1 MNVNNEPTHIYYDLS
16 VFNNDT
22 SGYKPVNLKFSETR
36 SGSNLVQ
43 YPVNEYFFSIIRY
56 EMDNL
61 TTPVFIPQPLI
72 GYNNLLIYTF
82 VLETLNQSNEVVN
95 VYKREVTFLPTN
107 PNISTPDPT
116 QDNTSNEYYF
126 VYDFQRWIFMVNKT
140 LNNLFNDIPA
150 NEKTGTAMC
159 PFFQYD
165 PITGLVSLYT
175 SVEYESTDND
185 CGCNK
190 KINLYWNTPTD
201 TVFKG
206 FDTTEILQADCL
218 RIDDNAINNNVY
230 PPTAPLPISKYY
242 KVNIINYHNKNITL
256 LKVNDLTNIPYITLI
271 QSYPSF
277 PMLNPVQNIV
287 FTSGSLPIY
296 HENTATPVIYSTTG
310 QISAIGRA
318 DSITPVLTDFITPLQ
333 KGTEYKPKIYYY
345 PNVYRLIDLKGNQ
358 PLKNV
363 DLQVYWKSRTDAKLH
378 PFLLSAQCGAS
389 CKILFRKKEYDN
401 IN

>member
-1 MNVNNEPTHIYYDLS
+1 MNLNNEPTHIYYDLS

-36 SGSNLVQ
+36 TGSNLIQ
-43 YPVNEYFFSIIRY
+43 HPVNEYFFSIIRY

-61 TTPVFIPQPLI
+61 TTPVFIPQHIP
-72 GYNNLLIYTF
+72 GYTDFLIYTF

-95 VYKREVTFLPTN
+95 VYKREVKFLATN
-107 PNISTPDPT
+107 PNIPTPDQT
-116 QDNTSNEYYF
+116 QDNTSHEYYF

-140 LNNLFNDIPA
+140 LNDLFNDIPA
-150 NEKTGTAMC
+150 GEKTGTAMC

-190 KINLYWNTPTD
+190 KINLYWNSPTD

-218 RIDDNAINNNVY
+218 RIDDNAIDNNVY
-230 PPTAPLPISKYY
+230 PPPPPLPPSKYY

-277 PMLNPVQNIV
+277 PMLNPIQNIV
-287 FTSGSLPIY
+287 FTTSGSLPVY
-296 HENTATPVIYSTTG
+296 NEYTSYPEFYSTTG
-310 QISAIGRA
+310 DITAGNTSY
-318 DSITPVLTDFITPLQ
+318 ITPILTDFIVPLE
-333 KGTEYKPKIYYY
+333 KGTEYHTKIYYY
-345 PNVYRLIDLKGNQ
+345 PTVYRLVDLKGNQ

-363 DLQVYWKSRTDAKLH
+363 DLQVYWKSKIDAKLH
-378 PFLLSAQCGAS
+378 PFLLGSQCGAS
-389 CKILFRKKEYDN
+389 IKILFRHKSFDN
-401 IN
+401 VN